1 MQSLR
6 QEVARSFLLSHMSSS
21 SSRRVP
27 SSALVVGAVV
37 GVVTLAY
44 VAYYYSSR
52 KDDDDAMK
60 DYRKDINP
68 DGFAPGD
75 APMEDLRPPD
85 TASRG
90 SAVDNK
96 DTTRVKLSLADI
108 IISEPTA
115 EESAQMVQPLVVAEP
130 LSLPPAV
137 PSSSS
142 LPRQAA
148 KSYTMDGVP
157 TDMFVQVFGDR
168 IVVGVSQL
176 KGKFGNYMLCEAIP
190 DEVNPKHVDYDVTTL
205 LGAREDTVL
214 TVYARQIT
222 QRIEKLQPNP
232 IALNVIVAISLNK
245 TKAPQPEVFNAIVD
259 LLVNL
264 YCQAMGS

>member
-1 MQSLR
+1 
-6 QEVARSFLLSHMSSS
+6 MSSS

-27 SSALVVGAVV
+27 SSALVSGAVV

-52 KDDDDAMK
+52 RDGDDVMK

-115 EESAQMVQPLVVAEP
+115 EESAQMVQPLVAEP

-176 KGKFGNYMLCEAIP
+176 KGKFGNYMLCEALP

-205 LGAREDTVL
+205 LGAREDTLL

-222 QRIEKLQPNP
+222 ERIEKLQTNP

-245 TKAPQPEVFNAIVD
+245 PKAPQPEMFNAIVD

-264 YCQAMGS
+264 YLQAMGN